1 MPYSVRKSIMVG
13 LGGTGR
19 DAVLTVKRKLREV
32 YGDIPP
38 TIKFLVFDTT
48 LPTYAPDSE
57 RLEGGEFVPIQVEDA
72 AGLIR
77 TQPDIRKWFPDHGV
91 PIRSAI
97 DGAGQIRGVGR
108 MALFANSK
116 SVLSAIRNVVGK
128 VRDFSV
134 GRIQNDKYEV
144 MGKHISINIVTSLG
158 GGTGSGIFLDVAFLF
173 RNSGLDDN
181 DKIVGYLLL
190 PSIFKWHPFTDNV
203 EPNSYAALKEL
214 EYFMCLE
221 GQSINQKY
229 GFGDEQIRLD
239 RAPFNVVYLLD
250 NINRQNTEYREIEDL
265 TGFLGTGL
273 FLSCGALAKNSSDT
287 LDNATSVL
295 SGLKKIRGKR
305 PLFSSFGVSEVFYDG
320 KRIAD
325 LVSREIAL
333 KLINIYNGEVD
344 LDVTNEVE
352 SLIDVM
358 SIREDRDTDN
368 VIDAIIP
375 PTKLRAFEMPDARK
389 GAAQRIIE
397 IKTMYIN
404 RAEEETL
411 QLANRNFD
419 VLLQE
424 KLKALRTE
432 LEERINSAYGI
443 THAEKFINIL
453 AGRLD
458 AFKAMMLEERNEYEA
473 KRKKS
478 QAKYDILVE
487 DIKKAEAKM
496 LGTSKAVQEA
506 CANYQRNV
514 LNEVTELK
522 EKKRR
527 ERGADFFTNLV
538 AELKGWQTRVSEIKG
553 HLSKLTQSMSNDV
566 QRAQGKKHEIK
577 AFVIDLDDYL
587 LSKTET
593 GTVDLSD
600 FVSWLKNSGRSATEW
615 SDLQTSDVE
624 KIILE
629 YCREQKAVKQL
640 VETNIEKE
648 LRKLPEAELESI
660 ICHLDEMAVPLW
672 QYSVEARNSTQTI
685 YMFGVPDTDETI
697 MRDKN
702 LLNKLTGSIENPSCV
717 ATGDPHR
724 IIFFKT
730 EVAVPGFTVHRMA
743 KFREDYLDENAPFN
757 YHTDKNME
765 ANFPDL
771 FPESEDEQGRR
782 YWSIALAPEDLGFGF
797 VRKQGPHYYAK
808 SESMG
813 NPVDKYFVKLAQ
825 GRKEAMKMFLSNVDL
840 IREIRDSVDAQV
852 RRLGNETV
860 ASNLEKYRQQLIDGA
875 LGAGE
880 EIKKQVELEIKD
892 IESYVRSLKSL

>member
-1 MPYSVRKSIMVG
+1 MVG

-19 DAVLTVKRKLREV
+19 DAVLNVKRKLRQV

-38 TIKFLVFDTT
+38 TVKFLVFDTT
-48 LPTYAPDSE
+48 QPTYQPDGE
-57 RLEGGEFVPIQVEDA
+57 KLEGGEFVPIQVEDA

-134 GRIQNDKYEV
+134 GRVQNDKYEV

-158 GGTGSGIFLDVAFLF
+158 GGTGSGTFLDVAFLF
-173 RNSGLDDN
+173 RNSGLDSN

-190 PSIFKWHPFTDNV
+190 PSIFKSHPFTDNV
-203 EPNSYAALKEL
+203 EPNAYAALKEL
-214 EYFMCLE
+214 EYYMCLE

-229 GFGDEQIRLD
+229 GFGDEQISMEKP
-239 RAPFNVVYLLD
+239 PFNLVYLVD
-250 NINRQNTEYREIEDL
+250 NINKQNTEYREIEDL
-265 TGFLGTGL
+265 TEFLGTGL
-273 FLSCGALAKNSSDT
+273 LLSCGALAKGSSDT

-295 SGLKKIRGKR
+295 SGLKKIQGKR

-320 KRIAD
+320 RRLAD

-333 KLINIYNGEVD
+333 KLINIYEGEVN
-344 LDVTNEVE
+344 LDVSNEVE

-358 SIREDRDTDN
+358 NIREDRDRDD

-375 PTKLRAFEMPDARK
+375 PSKLRAFELPDARK

-397 IKTMYIN
+397 TKTLYTN

-411 QLANRNFD
+411 QVANKNFD
-419 VLLQE
+419 NLLQQ
-424 KLKALRTE
+424 KLKALRKE
-432 LEERINSAYGI
+432 LEERINSGYGI
-443 THAEKFINIL
+443 THSEKFVNIL
-453 AGRLD
+453 CGRLD
-458 AFKAMMLEERNEYEA
+458 AFKSMMLDERNEYEVR
-473 KRKKS
+473 RKKTQS
-478 QAKYDILVE
+478 KYDVLVE
-487 DIKKAEAKM
+487 DVKKAETKM
-496 LGTSKAVQEA
+496 LGTTRAVQEA
-506 CANYQRNV
+506 CANYQRNAM
-514 LNEVTELK
+514 NEAMELR

-527 ERGADFFTNLV
+527 ERGADFYSNLL
-538 AELKGWQTRVSEIKG
+538 AEMKGWQSRVNEIKG
-553 HLSKLTQSMSNDV
+553 HLSRLTQSLSNDI
-566 QRAQGKKHEIK
+566 QRAQGKKPQIK
-577 AFVIDLDDYL
+577 AFAINLDDYL

-593 GTVDLSD
+593 GTVNLSD
-600 FVSWLKNSGRSATEW
+600 FITWLKNSNRSITEW
-615 SDLQTSDVE
+615 PDMQTPDVE
-624 KIILE
+624 KVILE
-629 YCREQKAVKQL
+629 YCGEQKVVKQL
-640 VETNIEKE
+640 VDTDIETE
-648 LRKLPEAELESI
+648 LKKLPEAELASI
-660 ICHLDEMAVPLW
+660 VTHLDEMAAPLW
-672 QYSVEARNSTQTI
+672 QYTVEARNKTQTI
-685 YMFGVPDTDETI
+685 YMFGVPDKDETI
-697 MRDKN
+697 MRRKE
-702 LLNKLTGSIENPSCV
+702 LLTKLTGSIENPSCV

-730 EVAVPGFTVHRMA
+730 EVAIPGFTIHRAA

-771 FPESEDEQGRR
+771 FPESDDEQGRR

-797 VRKQGPHYYAK
+797 IRKQGQYYYAR

-813 NPVDKYFVKLAQ
+813 NAVDKYMVKLAQ
-825 GRKEAMKMFLSNVDL
+825 GRREAMKMFMSNVDL
-840 IREIRDSVDAQV
+840 IREIRESVESQAK
-852 RRLGNETV
+852 RLGNDSV
-860 ASNLEKYRQQLIDGA
+860 ATNLAKYRDQLISGA
-875 LGAGE
+875 TGAGDD
-880 EIKKQVELEIKD
+880 IKKQVDLEIKD
-892 IESYVRSLKSL
+892 IDDYVKSLKSL